1 MQYDASL
8 QNVIKFGDLLRLFHM
23 EEEAFLVGHIVDTDL
38 RRRDD
43 FALTETVN
51 EKLEALY
58 ERSFVNVGETVQM
71 PHRMFVGLRN
81 SGAKRKSRTKHSV
94 QSIWEI
100 HNDKGAL
107 GGPVAFSQTVRLRHF
122 ATGAFLCIRE
132 RKTASGAGTGNNEAM
147 VLPQLVTP
155 EDEADTLFAFEY
167 VSNNEAPSGGGGA
180 GDISGGAGGGSS
192 GSSALESSLT
202 AGSGEGSSSS
212 DNGSGVYLSLHALMR
227 LVHVT
232 TREYVTA
239 GLRAGSDGH
248 PAGSVADG
256 NGSDT
261 GSALSGSA
269 TGTANSGQGGA
280 GGVMVGGL
288 LKSLQFKGPGGNVNY
303 DDGDDNVRDA
313 NDAIRENDDL
323 AALAGTRTLLLQKER
338 AIRTAQD
345 NPDECVYQFNCPPP
359 PESFFSCTYTRMC
372 LLKGPKRYAD
382 RNQLICLKVPAPLIS
397 STVCIFLLQHLSSS
411 RCCLHPIHS
420 RDLLATISSHF
431 TRCKLYLPRT
441 LTVHSLRACTP
452 INLSNLSPSANRP

>member
-71 PHRMFVGLRN
+71 PHRMFVGLRS

-147 VLPQLVTP
+147 VLPQLVTR

-180 GDISGGAGGGSS
+180 SDASGGAGATS
-192 GSSALESSLT
+192 GSNALESSLA
-202 AGSGEGSSSS
+202 AGSGEGSSGSS
-212 DNGSGVYLSLHALMR
+212 DNGGGVYLSLHALMR
-227 LVHVT
+227 LVHVA

-248 PAGSVADG
+248 PAGSIADG

-269 TGTANSGQGGA
+269 TGTANSGKGGGS
-280 GGVMVGGL
+280 GGVVGGL
-288 LKSLQFKGPGGNVNY
+288 LKSLQFQGPGGNVN
-303 DDGDDNVRDA
+303 DDGDDNVGDA
-313 NDAIRENDDL
+313 NDATRENDDL
-323 AALAGTRTLLLQKER
+323 AAFAGTSSFLLEKEMS
-338 AIRTAQD
+338 IRTAQD
-345 NPDECVYQFNCPPP
+345 NPDECVYQLN
-359 PESFFSCTYTRMC
+359 
-372 LLKGPKRYAD
+372 
-382 RNQLICLKVPAPLIS
+382 
-397 STVCIFLLQHLSSS
+397 
-411 RCCLHPIHS
+411 
-420 RDLLATISSHF
+420 
-431 TRCKLYLPRT
+431 
-441 LTVHSLRACTP
+441 
-452 INLSNLSPSANRP
+452 

>member
-58 ERSFVNVGETVQM
+58 ARSFVNVGETVQI
-71 PHRMFVGLRN
+71 PQRMFVGLRN

-147 VLPQLVTP
+147 VLPKLETP

-167 VSNNEAPSGGGGA
+167 VSNNEAPTGGGGGA
-180 GDISGGAGGGSS
+180 GETSGASGGAGGAG
-192 GSSALESSLT
+192 ALESSLT
-202 AGSGEGSSSS
+202 AAGEGGSGSG
-212 DNGSGVYLSLHALMR
+212 DNGGGVYLSLHALMR
-227 LVHVT
+227 LVHVA

-239 GLRAGSDGH
+239 GLRAGAEDTT
-248 PAGSVADG
+248 GSVADG
-256 NGSDT
+256 TGSDA
-261 GSALSGSA
+261 GSAVSGSA
-269 TGTANSGQGGA
+269 TGTAHSGKGGE
-280 GGVMVGGL
+280 GGGGMVGGL
-288 LKSLQFKGPGGNVNY
+288 LKSLHFRGGGH
-303 DDGDDNVRDA
+303 DDDN
-313 NDAIRENDDL
+313 NDDENGGEGTGHANGEAADMIQENSEL
-323 AALAGTRTLLLQKER
+323 AALAGTNTLLLQKEM

-345 NPDECVYQFNCPPP
+345 NPDECVYQVWLPPLFLTLVLKTWAYKANASVSFVKATLSFSFEVFLVTFTFFVSSILP
-359 PESFFSCTYTRMC
+359 PF
-372 LLKGPKRYAD
+372 
-382 RNQLICLKVPAPLIS
+382 
-397 STVCIFLLQHLSSS
+397 HLSFSP
-411 RCCLHPIHS
+411 CC
-420 RDLLATISSHF
+420 
-431 TRCKLYLPRT
+431 RCKP
-441 LTVHSLRACTP
+441 
-452 INLSNLSPSANRP
+452 